1 MLYLTKH
8 MDDTQLQKKT
18 KPKTTTKNKT
28 IESKTKNR
36 PTQWKLTSCMGSLTS
51 HQFMKKEDALT
62 MVVPLKNLSVMGTG
76 GPEPFLWVIS
86 FGKTYQLDTITTEY
100 LHQTLVFLGHQLG
113 PLRPQ
118 HPSEKKNT
126 IKEMSTKKEPLLIS
140 NLQYAGVI
148 RGVRRELTV
157 FPFSPVGPAA
167 PAGPSGPCGKKNA
180 DMTSNQQWEEKIK
193 GAA

>member
-1 MLYLTKH
+1 

-28 IESKTKNR
+28 IESKTKK
-36 PTQWKLTSCMGSLTS
+36 PTDTMETNFVHGFVNVPSVHEERRCPYNGST
-51 HQFMKKEDALT
+51 FEEP
-62 MVVPLKNLSVMGTG
+62 VCYGYRWNLSSST
-76 GPEPFLWVIS
+76 ESFH

-113 PLRPQ
+113 PLHPQ

-180 DMTSNQQWEEKIK
+180 DMTSNQQ
-193 GAA
+193 